1 MLDLNALVPEEALL
15 FRRQSSVGVSKRF
28 HATNCRDRLGGI
40 ELYMIAKCQVAI
52 KHDPEISPHVFGDA
66 RRLTSE
72 GGHAQIDARVW
83 RVFVTGGVRKVEQFR
98 LCMFHNKS
106 EVLENG
112 SHLGIRL
119 F

>member
-1 MLDLNALVPEEALL
+1 
-15 FRRQSSVGVSKRF
+15 
-28 HATNCRDRLGGI
+28 
-40 ELYMIAKCQVAI
+40 MIAKCQVAI

-72 GGHAQIDARVW
+72 GGHAQIDAR
-83 RVFVTGGVRKVEQFR
+83 
-98 LCMFHNKS
+98 S